1 MKIRTNISFWLVL
14 FCLALVQQAGAQGP
28 QDTVITLNVLHTND
42 THSCVMPINKNF
54 ADTALADKGGYL
66 RREAFV
72 EQMRRKDA
80 DLLLFDSGDFSQGSA
95 YYNLFHGEVEV
106 GLMNR
111 MHYDAATIGN
121 HEFDFGLEN
130 MKRIFEM
137 AQFPIVCANYDFSK
151 TILKDVVKPYTIL
164 HRKGMK
170 IGVFGISPQ
179 LEGLVAKSS
188 YGDVVY
194 QDPVKVAN
202 EVASHLKLQERC
214 DLVICLS
221 HLGWAIGN
229 MNDEVLINNTRY
241 IDMVLGGHSHTYFT
255 TPLQV
260 PNADGQPVICNQMG
274 KSGRFVGSLEVEM
287 QPVRK

>member
-1 MKIRTNISFWLVL
+1 
-14 FCLALVQQAGAQGP
+14 
-28 QDTVITLNVLHTND
+28 
-42 THSCVMPINKNF
+42 MPINKNF

-72 EQMRRKDA
+72 DQMRRKDA

-170 IGVFGISPQ
+170 IGIFGISPQ
-179 LEGLVAKSS
+179 LEGLVAKNS

-202 EVASHLKLQERC
+202 EVASYLKLQERC

-229 MNDEVLINNTRY
+229 MNDEMLIKNTRY

-255 TPLQV
+255 TPVQV

-274 KSGRFVGSLEVEM
+274 KSGRFVGCLKVDM